1 MKKNE
6 KQEKERIITS
16 VTTAYSVYEALE
28 KDKSQI
34 ISPEDFLDS
43 YCINKEIFTMLLD
56 SNVDNEQK
64 NYGEK
69 EVKDALEQGYGEA
82 ENILKDQNK
91 LENFLDRLSKK
102 LKIIPYAGEKLSK
115 VPTLASMVIAYCK
128 GEYKDVPMGSM
139 IAIVSA
145 LLYFV
150 SPVDIIP
157 DSIPVLGYA
166 DDAAVIALCWKM
178 VESDVDDY
186 IAWRNGGQNQ
196 EEQIEKK
203 VDIQ

>member
-1 MKKNE
+1 
-6 KQEKERIITS
+6 
-16 VTTAYSVYEALE
+16 
-28 KDKSQI
+28 
-34 ISPEDFLDS
+34 
-43 YCINKEIFTMLLD
+43 MLLD
-56 SNVDNEQK
+56 SNVENEQK